1 MELDRKQCAVLF
13 GWGFSTATLLV
24 YMALAALGAGIIK
37 ILCSKR
43 GKVSFGGV
51 HLSWGN

>member
-1 MELDRKQCAVLF
+1 MELSRQQCLELY
-13 GWGFSTATLLV
+13 GRGLTASSLIL
-24 YMALAALGAGIIK
+24 YLALAALGAGIIK

-43 GKVSFGGV
+43 GKVSFAGL